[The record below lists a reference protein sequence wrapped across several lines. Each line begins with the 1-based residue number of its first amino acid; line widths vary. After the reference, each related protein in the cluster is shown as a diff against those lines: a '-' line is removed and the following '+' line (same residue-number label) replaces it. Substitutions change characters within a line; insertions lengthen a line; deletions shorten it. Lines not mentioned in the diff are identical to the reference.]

1 MPDVDT
7 VLIVILALLGLFLVV
22 AALGAVVATRRN
34 RAGAAAFS
42 ASLTAVDRQ
51 LAAATATDHGW
62 ERSTLDAAA
71 RAAFAEH
78 RPGVELEQLELIQI
92 VDEPGTD
99 SDLAV
104 FRATAAGARTRMT
117 LGRRSGAWYAK
128 AVVDER

>member
-1 MPDVDT
+1 MDT

-34 RAGAAAFS
+34 RAGAASFS
-42 ASLTAVDRQ
+42 ESLTAVDRQ

-62 ERSTLDAAA
+62 ERTTLDAAA

-78 RPGVELEQLELIQI
+78 RPGTELEQLELIQI

-104 FRATAAGARTRMT
+104 FRATAAGASTQMT
-117 LGRRSGAWYAK
+117 LGRRSGSWYPK
-128 AVVDER
+128 AIVDER